1 MKEDFSLE
9 TASLDAGFF
18 MTASTNSWCT
28 STPKSCSWTS
38 SARKEVQLFSRH
50 LFIAGD
56 GDRLHE
62 ELVVPVVTRPAHI
75 ALLRLLQ
82 DDLDLLTLARLE
94 RAIGR
99 AHLELFLVLCS
110 ST

>member
-1 MKEDFSLE
+1 MYVDTQVVL
-9 TASLDAGFF
+9 LDLI
-18 MTASTNSWCT
+18 
-28 STPKSCSWTS
+28 
-38 SARKEVQLFSRH
+38 RKEGSPAFSRH

-99 AHLELFLVLCS
+99 AHLELFWCCVHQLEGNIGLALICLR
-110 ST
+110 TLLDWLLPGM